1 MNLEVDWS
9 EFSALT
15 MAHELKAPLSLIRQL
30 SLNLKLAEDEQ
41 EVEEIKDQII
51 HISEYSITQIEDLL
65 KALRSKNSLFKLE
78 PVNPRALC
86 NDVVKNLPDK
96 HAIRISYRNQSKLV
110 LANHQLLS
118 SVIRNFC
125 LNAINYSYAAK
136 CNLSI
141 YDIKKD
147 HRVRIVIRD
156 YGPAIPTPLWRVLR
170 RNQLKSP
177 QQINLR
183 PNSSAIGL
191 FIAARF
197 TAQMQG
203 NFGLIRH
210 RNGTSFYVDFPT
222 TKQMSL
228 L

>member
-1 MNLEVDWS
+1 MNLEVDWND
-9 EFSALT
+9 FSTLT
-15 MAHELKAPLSLIRQL
+15 MAHELKAPLSLLRQL
-30 SLNLKLAEDEQ
+30 SLNLKLAKNKQ
-41 EVEEIKDQII
+41 EEAQIKDQII
-51 HISEYSITQIEDLL
+51 RISEQSITQIEDLL
-65 KALRSKNSLFKLE
+65 EALRSENSLFELE

-86 NDVVKNLPDK
+86 NDVIKNLPNS
-96 HAIRISYRNQSKLV
+96 HALKVSYRNQNKLV
-110 LANHQLLS
+110 LANHRLLT
-118 SVIRNFC
+118 SVVKNFC

-141 YDIKKD
+141 YDLKKNQ
-147 HRVRIVIRD
+147 RVRIVIRD
-156 YGPAIPTPLWRVLR
+156 YGPAIPTPLWHILR
-170 RNQLKSP
+170 RNQLKTP

-191 FIAARF
+191 FIATRF
-197 TAQMQG
+197 TTQMQG